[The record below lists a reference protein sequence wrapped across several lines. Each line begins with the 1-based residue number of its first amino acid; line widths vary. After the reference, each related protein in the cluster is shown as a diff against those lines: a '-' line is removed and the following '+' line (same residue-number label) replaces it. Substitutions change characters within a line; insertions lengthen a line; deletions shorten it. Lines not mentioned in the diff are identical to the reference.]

1 MQVFRYYSG
10 MAQWKFQLCPHQK
23 DVIGIGFRMDPIG
36 QKVENEVNDALR
48 YPFRFHGVNK
58 IVVKLGKS
66 PVDSPD
72 YVEMAGVG
80 VKQYPDFCAQSYLQK
95 SDEERREEL
104 IQISKSVLGWFLHNF
119 DDAEFARKAAERLEW
134 ELG

>member
-1 MQVFRYYSG
+1 
-10 MAQWKFQLCPHQK
+10 MAQWKFQLCPNEK
-23 DVIGIGFRMDPIG
+23 NVIGTGFRMDPAG
-36 QKVENEVNDALR
+36 QKVENEVNDALS

-58 IVVKLGKS
+58 LVIKIGKS

-72 YVEMAGVG
+72 YVEMLGVG

-95 SDEERREEL
+95 GGNERREEL
-104 IQISKSVLGWFLHNF
+104 IQICKSVFGWFLHNF
-119 DDAEFARKAAERLEW
+119 DDADFAEKAAARLGW